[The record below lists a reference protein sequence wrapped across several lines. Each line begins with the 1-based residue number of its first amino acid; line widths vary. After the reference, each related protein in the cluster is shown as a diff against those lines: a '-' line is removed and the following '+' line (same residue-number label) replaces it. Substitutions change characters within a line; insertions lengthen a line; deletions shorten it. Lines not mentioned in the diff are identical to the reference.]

1 MATSGQLP
9 ESIVDDAASRS
20 GTGDGAILK
29 VKFSLKAAAFCASVL
44 TLSWFFEGWRR
55 IHQEPGFLSVS
66 ILIAGVLCTL
76 ALIAVQAFWIYAEEK
91 QKGALMRR
99 IGPFE
104 KLYEKLVQRKL
115 ANNAR
120 RGEKAKH
127 A

>member
-1 MATSGQLP
+1 MATPGQLP
-9 ESIVDDAASRS
+9 ESIIDDAASKS

-55 IHQEPGFLSVS
+55 IHQNLGFVSVS
-66 ILIAGVLCTL
+66 ILIAGVVCTL
-76 ALIAVQAFWIYAEEK
+76 GLIAVQAFWIYVEEK
-91 QKGALMRR
+91 QKGALLRR
-99 IGPFE
+99 IGLFE
-104 KLYEKLVQRKL
+104 KLHENLVQRKL

>member
-1 MATSGQLP
+1 MSTPGHKP
-9 ESIVDDAASRS
+9 ESTSVQAAPKS

-29 VKFSLKAAAFCASVL
+29 VKFSLKVVAFCASVM

-55 IHQEPGFLSVS
+55 IHQDAGFWSVS
-66 ILIAGVLCTL
+66 ILIAGIVCTVG
-76 ALIAVQAFWIYAEEK
+76 LIAIQAFWIYVEEK
-91 QKGALMRR
+91 QKGALLRR
-99 IGPFE
+99 IDLFE
-104 KLYEKLVQRKL
+104 KLYEGLVQRKL